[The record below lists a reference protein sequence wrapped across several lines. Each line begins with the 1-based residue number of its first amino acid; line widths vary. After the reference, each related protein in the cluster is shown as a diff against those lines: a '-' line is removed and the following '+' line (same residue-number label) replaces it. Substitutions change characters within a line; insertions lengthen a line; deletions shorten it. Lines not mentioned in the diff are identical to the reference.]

1 MSGHKILA
9 PHKEQ
14 DGWRYIRVQ
23 SSITMANSKTH
34 LNATRVFRA
43 ALTITSSFMDGAAG
57 DLKLSYRDDE
67 PWSRIISSRRVE
79 QDVETGDFLRLCADE
94 GLEVRCGYRIFDNAD
109 LTRPLLGWAVWDGH
123 MKRATPPI
131 KSRTLREAYHRYH
144 AKADAE

>member
-14 DGWRYIRVQ
+14 NGWVYVRVPK
-23 SSITMANSKTH
+23 SILSTE
-34 LNATRVFRA
+34 
-43 ALTITSSFMDGAAG
+43 LTPTASDDDPLDVIDVVDEGG
-57 DLKLSYRDDE
+57 DVYLIDIAYFDDR
-67 PWSRIISSRRVE
+67 PGSRIISSRRAE

-109 LTRPLLGWAVWDGH
+109 LTRPLLGWVVWDGH

-131 KSRTLREAYHRYH
+131 KSRTLREAYYRYR
-144 AKADAE
+144 AGADAE